1 MKVCFLQSIIWGGYY
16 YGCCYYYLIKIPK
29 MTPNA
34 QQLFT
39 QNTEIET
46 SLRCMNGKIGLLLTE
61 TF

>member
-1 MKVCFLQSIIWGGYY
+1 
-16 YGCCYYYLIKIPK
+16 
-29 MTPNA
+29 MTPSA

-46 SLRCMNGKIGLLLTE
+46 SLHCRNGKFGLLLTE